1 MYTNEGP
8 IVAIFQDALSYLNG
22 LNIIRSNPGL
32 VNFLSITIAFL
43 FLTITLALV
52 YYSYFKITQRNPVET
67 TISRRNGT
75 IEKDKSISGSK
86 LQTLLIN
93 VCIGSLM
100 LVNSFL
106 AVPLFGLIFPV
117 FYCT

>member
-8 IVAIFQDALSYLNG
+8 IVAIFQDGLSYLNG

-100 LVNSFL
+100 LVNTFL
-106 AVPLFGLIFPV
+106 AVPLFALIFPV